1 MRNIIFAK
9 AGLQPFLK
17 LLLPLW
23 TKRPAW
29 LIGSGELADGLAA
42 AAAKRQSVVLR
53 RGMPPPHETAPL
65 LIFTETDGAALQ
77 AELLACLD
85 LTACTILAPVTDR
98 HFSRHPLFLISIP
111 KSGTHLVY
119 ELARALGYHSGVELP
134 EFPSPQTWYC
144 LEYSNS
150 HTGAADFFVDSVRR
164 APFGNRHHPFMKSP
178 SLFIYRHPLDI
189 LVSEAH
195 YYHLDGRSPFAG
207 WFAELDFSGRAE
219 RLLDDNFLLGSL
231 RARLGAFLPWLDFPN
246 VISLSFEELVGAA
259 GGGNAAAQLDLIW
272 SILLKLQIPGDPQQI
287 AGRLFNRDAA
297 TFRAGQIGTF
307 THELPS
313 PMLGKFAKSNKDI
326 LAAFGYS
333 VTAPGQLPEHRDRF
347 RRRPVKVAAA
357 DFDTT
362 PITLETGFM
371 ECNLVRYEKRVYAVP
386 LTAGHF
392 DLTGIQRSALDAL
405 PSGPDLAT
413 VKALLV
419 TGHEDFGRRQHALR
433 RLGDVLRGSALP
445 PEYYA
450 YWTAATGPS
459 VIEAYRDFNIV
470 FFQQRFYGI
479 RRSLGPIELGGDMAS
494 LLAQYSMG
502 DLVAAASVAQ
512 LRDEIDGL
520 STAQRLRQH
529 LAVMQV
535 QITALDRSVAAAHQQ
550 MTADA
555 EEMKTGLAAVQT
567 SAAARAAGQ
576 NVTIDGLVTAYRETA
591 AAALHAQAQ
600 AVTLETEIAV
610 LRGGLDRH
618 AADIADVKIAAAARE
633 TDAAARTARQN
644 VTIDGL
650 VAAYRETAGAA
661 MHAQEQIVTLETEI
675 AALRGGLDRHA
686 AKAAAAARDHA
697 QDLQRQ
703 IATLR
708 ETMARSL
715 TAIAESIEKAE
726 AKAAATA
733 AQSAAALASQQ
744 DLQRDAL
751 ERLRGEIMGQLAES
765 ANAIHRRL
773 DLQLEELISQRGVLA
788 ELSLGATRRLRRWL
802 RWSAQP
808 P

>member
-1 MRNIIFAK
+1 MRNIIFAE
-9 AGLQPFLK
+9 AGLQPLLK

-23 TKRPAW
+23 TRRPAW
-29 LIGSGELADGLAA
+29 LIGTGELADGLAA
-42 AAAKRQSVVLR
+42 AAAKKKSVVLR
-53 RGMPPPHETAPL
+53 RGMPPPNESAPL

-111 KSGTHLVY
+111 KAGPHRVFA
-119 ELARALGYHSGVELP
+119 LAPALGYHAGIELP
-134 EFPSPQTWYC
+134 EFPNPQTWYC

-178 SLFIYRHPLDI
+178 ALFIYRHPLDI

-231 RARLGAFLPWLDFPN
+231 RARVGAFMPWLDFPN

-259 GGGNAAAQLDLIW
+259 GGGSADVQLDLIW

-287 AGRLFNRDAA
+287 AARLFNRDAA

-326 LAAFGYS
+326 LAAFGYG

-347 RRRPVKVAAA
+347 RRRPVNYAEA

-371 ECNLVRYEKRVYAVP
+371 ECNLVRYAKRVYAVP
-386 LTAGHF
+386 QTAGHF
-392 DLTGIQRSALDAL
+392 DLAGMQHAVLDAL
-405 PSGPDLAT
+405 PSGPDLAS

-433 RLGDVLRGSALP
+433 LLGDVLRGSAPP

-450 YWTAATGPS
+450 YWTVANDPS

-479 RRSLGPIELGGDMAS
+479 RRSLGPIELSGDMAS
-494 LLAQYSMG
+494 LLAQYSMS

-529 LAVMQV
+529 LAGMQV
-535 QITALDRSVAAAHQQ
+535 QITALDRSVAAAHRQ
-550 MTADA
+550 MTADT
-555 EEMKTGLAAVQT
+555 EEMKTGLEAV
-567 SAAARAAGQ
+567 AAARAAEQ
-576 NVTIDGLVTAYRETA
+576 NVTIDGLAAAYRETA
-591 AAALHAQAQ
+591 GAALQAQAQ
-600 AVTLETEIAV
+600 AVTLEKQIAA

-618 AADIADVKIAAAARE
+618 AADIANVKIALTASE
-633 TDAAARTARQN
+633 TDAAARVARQN

-661 MHAQEQIVTLETEI
+661 MQAQEQIVTLETEI

-686 AKAAAAARDHA
+686 AQAAAAARDHA
-697 QDLQRQ
+697 QALQRQ

-708 ETMARSL
+708 ETMERSL
-715 TAIAESIEKAE
+715 IAIAEAVEKAE
-726 AKAAATA
+726 AKAAAAA

-744 DLQRDAL
+744 DLQREAL
-751 ERLRGEIMGQLAES
+751 ERVRGEIMGQLAES

-788 ELSLGATRRLRRWL
+788 ELSLGAYRRLRRWL